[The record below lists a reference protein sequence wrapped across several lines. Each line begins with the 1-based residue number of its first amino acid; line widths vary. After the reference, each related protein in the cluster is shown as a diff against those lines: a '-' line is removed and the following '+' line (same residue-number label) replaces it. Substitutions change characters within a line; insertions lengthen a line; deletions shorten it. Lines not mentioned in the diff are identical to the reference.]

1 MKRALQNFVTQLVP
15 VYREINHYK
24 RVTRQNGFVG
34 LASNTLK
41 INNHNEMKHI
51 VVIIH
56 LFTLFISNGFAQ
68 ETNYRP
74 GLFFREDWKETP
86 AEIPLSQ
93 KHVNNPDLLV
103 LLYGPGQDS
112 LKKSNHEKP
121 VDDPFYVWS
130 GLCLGNWMVTLKHKT
145 NNVDLTGFAKISWRS
160 KQAGLRQLRIALKLA
175 NGTWL
180 VSDQFDDATKDWRI
194 REFNIQDIVWY
205 KLDSK
210 SVVEIGPVTNPD
222 LSNVE
227 EIGFTDLMPG
237 GKSAS
242 CTRLDWIEV
251 YGKPIKRM

>member
-1 MKRALQNFVTQLVP
+1 MKSSFLVIFVLVF
-15 VYREINHYK
+15 I
-24 RVTRQNGFVG
+24 TRF
-34 LASNTLK
+34 S
-41 INNHNEMKHI
+41 
-51 VVIIH
+51 
-56 LFTLFISNGFAQ
+56 FAQ
-68 ETNYRP
+68 QENYRP

-103 LLYGPGQDS
+103 QLYGPGQDS

-130 GLCLGNWMVTLKHKT
+130 GLCLGNWMVTLRHKT
-145 NNVDLTGFAKISWRS
+145 NNVDLTGFAKISWRA
-160 KQAGLRQLRIALKLA
+160 KQAGLRQLRITLKLA

-205 KLDSK
+205 KLDAK
-210 SVVEIGPVTNPD
+210 SVVEIGPTINPD
-222 LSNVE
+222 LSNVV

-242 CTRLDWIEV
+242 CSRLDWIEV
-251 YGKPIKRM
+251 YGKPAER